1 MKEAKPTSIRVRYA
15 ETDQMG
21 VVYHANYLIYFDIA
35 RTDWIAQVWQPYS
48 ALENE
53 GQYMV
58 VVDAQLNFKSSAHFD
73 DILSITVRPRKL
85 SRIRLMFEYV
95 IELESGEQKLI
106 CSGSTSHCLVDSD
119 GKPQRMPES
128 FFNLFR

>member
-35 RTDWIAQVWQPYS
+35 RTDWIAQVWKPYS
-48 ALENE
+48 EMENA
-53 GQYMV
+53 GHYMV

-73 DILSITVRPRKL
+73 DILSITVEPRKL
-85 SRIRLMFEYV
+85 SRVRLRFDYK
-95 IELESGEQKLI
+95 IELESGDHELI
-106 CSGSTSHCLVDSD
+106 CTGSTAHCLIDD
-119 GKPQRMPES
+119 KGRPQRMPER
-128 FFNLFR
+128 FFSLFR